1 MNTNIT
7 TTHNPTG
14 KTPQELQDQAIRK
27 LQTTICDIV
36 GLAGAL
42 KYFVSEEY
50 ESKIELFA
58 YALRGT
64 RLIGLKD
71 LGKQIDKHLIGLKE
85 IATRLEIR
93 LILPERH
100 AVVQDTH
107 YGVLLALKALLNL
120 PEDRI
125 YEEAILLS
133 QKPIPYTRRHH
144 FVFFLE
150 QVLDKARTSDHDAIQ
165 MVQALLNDLK
175 EANIEPVKAN
185 NHKEITIKTMKPFE
199 G

>member
-1 MNTNIT
+1 MNTIST
-7 TTHNPTG
+7 KTHNPTG
-14 KTPQELQDQAIRK
+14 KTTQELQAEAIRK

-36 GLAGAL
+36 GLAGAI

-50 ESKIELFA
+50 EAKIELFA

-71 LGKQIDKHLIGLKE
+71 LGKQIDKHLTGLKK

-144 FVFFLE
+144 FMFFLD

-165 MVQALLNDLK
+165 MVQSLLNELK
-175 EANIEPVKAN
+175 EANIDPVKVNA
-185 NHKEITIKTMKPFE
+185 HKQIEIKTLKPIE